1 MMHYFDSRDMDLALS
16 HVMASGALPPAFP
29 AVRIDG
35 ELYWDGGV
43 LSNTPTER
51 VFEDDPRRN
60 ALIFAVHLWHPTGEE
75 PQTIWQVLNRHKDIQ
90 YSSRI
95 SNYIV
100 RQREAHS
107 LRHVIRELLKYVP
120 EEAKKHPMVEE
131 LAAYS
136 CRTTM
141 HVVRLLAPRLGNES
155 HIKDIDFSPAGI
167 RERRVPRCGS
177 LEALCL
183 LCSSAITGGSS
194 ISQGLARDP
203 ASLRQEAELRKRDEV
218 DHLAGTHFLNL
229 LGDLDQA
236 IRLAQRG
243 NQPGAVTPELCDLQL
258 PFVRPR

>member
-1 MMHYFDSRDMDLALS
+1 MMHYFDSHDMDLALS

-100 RQREAHS
+100 RQREAHR

-120 EEAKKHPMVEE
+120 DEAKKNPMVKE
-131 LAAYS
+131 LAGYS

-167 RERRVPRCGS
+167 RERWQAGYADTMRALEMQAWLGEFDPLEGHQRCTDQPTVSRGLHWLRSEKSTSSLSVLRRGS
-177 LEALCL
+177 VE
-183 LCSSAITGGSS
+183 
-194 ISQGLARDP
+194 
-203 ASLRQEAELRKRDEV
+203 
-218 DHLAGTHFLNL
+218 
-229 LGDLDQA
+229 
-236 IRLAQRG
+236 
-243 NQPGAVTPELCDLQL
+243 
-258 PFVRPR
+258 